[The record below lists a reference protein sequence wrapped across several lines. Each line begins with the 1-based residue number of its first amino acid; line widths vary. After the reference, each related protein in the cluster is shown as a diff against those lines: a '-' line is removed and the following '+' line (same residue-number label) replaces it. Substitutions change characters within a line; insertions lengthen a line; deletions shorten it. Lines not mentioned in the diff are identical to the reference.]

1 MKTTALLLLATCA
14 LTGCGGDSRSP
25 ADSSGVATNHVG
37 LSARAVTL
45 PGPMPSSGAAGFG
58 VATGR
63 ANAPSAMESRDE
75 VVVEASAPV
84 DALQNASS
92 AADAL
97 QNVNSATIAAPTMV
111 IRTGQ
116 AFIEVDKVDPAILK
130 IRQLA
135 AQVGGYIA
143 NSSISGGRDQIRQ
156 ATLELKIPAPRYE
169 QAVGSLST
177 IGKVETVNSTAQD
190 VGEEFVDVTARVSNA
205 RRLEERLITLLSTRT
220 GKLDEVLRVE
230 RELAR
235 VREEIERYEGRLRF
249 LSTRVATSTL
259 TITVHE
265 PAPILGNNPGVN
277 PIAAAV
283 RRAWKNFVALIAS
296 LIESLG
302 IVIPLALFGFAGL
315 LGYRRWKKS
324 RTTVHSE
331 PKDK

>member
-1 MKTTALLLLATCA
+1 MKATALLVIAACA
-14 LTGCGGDSRSP
+14 LTGCGGDSSSP
-25 ADSSGVATNHVG
+25 ANDRGIATDRVELSAKAMSQTGAMPTSGVAGGEFGVIG
-37 LSARAVTL
+37 
-45 PGPMPSSGAAGFG
+45 GQPSSPAIAESPSLSHEDAA
-58 VATGR
+58 
-63 ANAPSAMESRDE
+63 PQ
-75 VVVEASAPV
+75 ASSP
-84 DALQNASS
+84 DNALQN
-92 AADAL
+92 L
-97 QNVNSATIAAPTMV
+97 NSAIAAPTMV

-116 AFIEVDKVDPAILK
+116 AFVEVDKVDPAILK

-169 QAVGSLST
+169 QAVGALST

-190 VGEEFVDVTARVSNA
+190 VGEEFVDVTARVSNS

-235 VREEIERYEGRLRF
+235 VREEIERYEGRLRY

-265 PAPILGNNPGVN
+265 PAPILGNTPGEN
-277 PIAAAV
+277 PIAAAL
-283 RRAWKNFVALIAS
+283 RRAWRNFVALVAALIAS
-296 LIESLG
+296 LG
-302 IVIPLALFGFAGL
+302 VVIPLALLGLAGWM
-315 LGYRRWKKS
+315 GYRRWK
-324 RTTVHSE
+324 RR
-331 PKDK
+331 

>member
-1 MKTTALLLLATCA
+1 MKTTALLLFAACA
-14 LTGCGGDSRSP
+14 LIGCDGDSRS
-25 ADSSGVATNHVG
+25 AVDNSGVATDHVE
-37 LSARAVTL
+37 LSAKAVSR
-45 PGPMPSSGAAGFG
+45 PGPMPTSG
-58 VATGR
+58 VAGR
-63 ANAPSAMESRDE
+63 EFGIVGGQAASPIIEPRGDAAT
-75 VVVEASAPV
+75 EASSP
-84 DALQNASS
+84 DN
-92 AADAL
+92 AL
-97 QNVNSATIAAPTMV
+97 QNVNSATTAAPTMV

-190 VGEEFVDVTARVSNA
+190 VGEEFVDVTARVGNA

-235 VREEIERYEGRLRF
+235 VREEIERYEGRLRY

-265 PAPILGNNPGVN
+265 PAPILGNTPGEN

-283 RRAWKNFVALIAS
+283 RRAWKNFVALVAGLIAS
-296 LIESLG
+296 LG
-302 IVIPLALFGFAGL
+302 VVIPLALLGIAGWM
-315 LGYRRWKKS
+315 GYRRWK
-324 RTTVHSE
+324 RR
-331 PKDK
+331 

>member
-1 MKTTALLLLATCA
+1 MRPQPNQKMKPTALLVIAACA
-14 LTGCGGDSRSP
+14 LTGCGGDSSSP
-25 ADSSGVATNHVG
+25 ANGGGVATDG
-37 LSARAVTL
+37 
-45 PGPMPSSGAAGFG
+45 AGFSSKALG
-58 VATGR
+58 RPMAAPAPAVSAKAVGMIGGEVGAT
-63 ANAPSAMESRDE
+63 SSDTEL
-75 VVVEASAPV
+75 SAPV
-84 DALQNASS
+84 VDETSAQGSS
-92 AADAL
+92 GTDAL
-97 QNVNSATIAAPTMV
+97 QNVNSATTAAPTMV

-190 VGEEFVDVTARVSNA
+190 VGEEFVDVTARVSNS

-235 VREEIERYEGRLRF
+235 VREEIERYEGRLRY
-249 LSTRVATSTL
+249 LGTRVATSTL

-265 PAPILGNNPGVN
+265 PAPILGNTPGEN
-277 PIAAAV
+277 PIAAAL
-283 RRAWKNFVALIAS
+283 RRAWRNFVALVAGLIAS
-296 LIESLG
+296 LG
-302 IVIPLALFGFAGL
+302 VVIPLALLGL
-315 LGYRRWKKS
+315 AAWMGYGRWK
-324 RTTVHSE
+324 RR
-331 PKDK
+331 